1 MLMDQSR
8 PVPTYLDRWHLFL
21 PSEVSLAC
29 TIHVLLFHVVFPK
42 RLLLQKM
49 CLVRKPAFVQE
60 FGFVRVLPAMF
71 GWFRIH
77 SMYCYDVNLFRDRW
91 LGPPGVPRLFFFM
104 RVICTN

>member
-1 MLMDQSR
+1 MGGDIDTR
-8 PVPTYLDRWHLFL
+8 I
-21 PSEVSLAC
+21 E
-29 TIHVLLFHVVFPK
+29 IK

-60 FGFVRVLPAMF
+60 FGFVRVHPATF

-91 LGPPGVPRLFFFM
+91 LGPPGVPRFFFYAS
-104 RVICTN
+104 NLH